1 MVYDFAKKLHNGDEI
16 KVKETGE
23 ITQVINTE
31 IFEKD
36 VFVYAMTQNGYS
48 KLHHK
53 EIE

>member
-1 MVYDFAKKLHNGDEI
+1 MIYEFATKLHNGNEI

-31 IFEKD
+31 IYEKD
-36 VFVYAMTQNGYS
+36 VFVCAMTQNGYS